1 MYTLFAAPPEK
12 DLEWSEESIEGAWR
26 FLNRVYRVVDKH
38 TGGAGKE
45 NGFTTEVAEGPQSSQ
60 RRGTQDPGA
69 KAASG
74 APTEKERELLR
85 KAHQSLQ
92 RVTQDFEGR
101 WHFNSAIAQI
111 MELVNAIY
119 AAEPLDGG
127 VRPEVQKEVMEL
139 VTLMLAPMTP
149 HLAEELWEMLG
160 HKDGLWTVSWP
171 TINTELAKEDE
182 VEIPVQVNGKV
193 RGRVTVPAGSGQEE
207 VMKRAQVDPG
217 VAAHLAGKTVRKVIF
232 VADKLL
238 NIVVG

>member
-1 MYTLFAAPPEK
+1 M
-12 DLEWSEESIEGAWR
+12 
-26 FLNRVYRVVDKH
+26 
-38 TGGAGKE
+38 
-45 NGFTTEVAEGPQSSQ
+45 
-60 RRGTQDPGA
+60 RRW
-69 KAASG
+69 
-74 APTEKERELLR
+74 TEKEKRLLR

-119 AAEPLDGG
+119 AAEPLDEG
-127 VRPEVQKEVMEL
+127 VRPAVQKEVLEL

-160 HKDGLWTVSWP
+160 HKDGLWTVAWP
-171 TINTELAKEDE
+171 PVNEEFAKEDE

-193 RGRVTVPAGSGQEE
+193 RGRVKVAAGSSQDE
-207 VMKRAQVDPG
+207 VMKRAQADPG
-217 VAAHLAGKTVRKVIF
+217 VAAHLAGKTIRKVIF
-232 VADKLL
+232 VVDKML

>member
-1 MYTLFAAPPEK
+1 LFAAPPEK
-12 DLEWSEESIEGAWR
+12 DLEWSEESIDGAWR

-38 TGGAGKE
+38 AGEAARVGAQAG
-45 NGFTTEVAEGPQSSQ
+45 VPVP
-60 RRGTQDPGA
+60 RW
-69 KAASG
+69 
-74 APTEKERELLR
+74 TEKEKGLLR

-119 AAEPLDGG
+119 AAEPLDDG
-127 VRPEVQKEVMEL
+127 VRPALQKEVLEL

-160 HKDGLWTVSWP
+160 HTEGLWTVSWP
-171 TINTELAKEDE
+171 AINEELAKEDE

-193 RGRVTVPAGSGQEE
+193 RGRVKVAAGSSQEE
-207 VMKRAQVDPG
+207 VMKLASADAG
-217 VAAHLAGKTVRKVIF
+217 VAGHLAGKTVRKVIF
-232 VADKLL
+232 VTDKML
-238 NIVVG
+238 NLVVG